1 MKTCCPSCKTIFRI
15 TPEQL
20 KARAGKVRCGQCRT
34 VFNALDALLEDAR
47 DTSAERRAAS
57 HAAPTHDRPIHAPVH
72 SPAHAPARGTLS
84 ASTPAAL
91 TSAADATPVP
101 AAPEPTTARAPS
113 PVDDPAVRIL
123 LEPTQ
128 VSSGLRAEPS
138 LQTASEAA
146 PEPPPGAATPMSEA
160 EAQAFAKT
168 AGLIAPRDIT
178 EVPGYD
184 KWSSGI
190 IAESPMPPAGKPLRW
205 PYAAVSLILL
215 LALLGQL
222 AFHFRGELAIRA
234 PAARPALEVFSRLL
248 GAQIPL
254 PRHSELLSIEA
265 SDLQTDPAHANLLT
279 LNATLRNR
287 AAYAQAF
294 PSLELTLTNTDDNAV
309 ARRILSPADYLPER
323 LKGSPSFAA
332 NTDIAVRLWI
342 ETREIA
348 AAGYRLYV
356 FYP

>member
-1 MKTCCPSCKTIFRI
+1 MKTCCPSCQTIFRI

-34 VFNALDALLEDAR
+34 VFNALDTLLEDVK
-47 DTSAERRAAS
+47 DTTVTRHTPSDSTPTIERRHMALPDRAETSIPAAFEPDEQ
-57 HAAPTHDRPIHAPVH
+57 AIPPTA
-72 SPAHAPARGTLS
+72 SPAAHISL
-84 ASTPAAL
+84 
-91 TSAADATPVP
+91 ATQR
-101 AAPEPTTARAPS
+101 TPS
-113 PVDDPAVRIL
+113 PVHDPAVRIL
-123 LEPTQ
+123 LEPTR

-138 LQTASEAA
+138 LQTASETAPEQPTKAAA
-146 PEPPPGAATPMSEA
+146 PPMNEA

-190 IAESPMPPAGKPLRW
+190 IAESPMPPTEKPVRW
-205 PYAAVSLILL
+205 PYALASLILL

-222 AFHFRGELAIRA
+222 AFHFRGELAIRV
-234 PAARPALEVFSRLL
+234 PAARPALKAFSGLL
-248 GAQIPL
+248 GADIPL
-254 PRHSELLSIEA
+254 PRHSEFISIEA
-265 SDLQTDPAHANLLT
+265 SDLQTDPARANLLT
-279 LNATLRNR
+279 FNTTLRNR

-294 PSLELTLTNTDDNAV
+294 PSLELTLTNTDDNIV
-309 ARRILSPADYLPER
+309 ATRILTPADYLPTR
-323 LKGSPSFAA
+323 LKDASSFAA

-342 ETREIA
+342 ETHELA